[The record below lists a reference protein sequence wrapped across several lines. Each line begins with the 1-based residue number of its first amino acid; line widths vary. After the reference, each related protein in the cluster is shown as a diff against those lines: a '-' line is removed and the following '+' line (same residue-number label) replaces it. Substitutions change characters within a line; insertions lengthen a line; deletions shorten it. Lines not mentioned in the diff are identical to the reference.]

1 VAGTNPFRV
10 EGVIVSVRESG
21 IFLLELPNRHQLL
34 GYVVRRERE
43 KATHLR
49 VGDRVE
55 VEVSPYDLSKGR
67 VRLKKEEEQ

>member
-1 VAGTNPFRV
+1 VREAGVFRV
-10 EGVIVSVRESG
+10 
-21 IFLLELPNRHQLL
+21 ELPNRHRLL

-43 KATHLR
+43 MVSHLR

-67 VRLKKEEEQ
+67 VRLEKEKEQ

>member
-10 EGVIVSVRESG
+10 EGVIVTVREPG
-21 IFLLELPNRHQLL
+21 LVVVELPNRHRLL
-34 GYVVRRERE
+34 GYGVRRERE
-43 KATHLR
+43 RMSHLR

-67 VRLKKEEEQ
+67 VRWKKEEQQ

>member
-10 EGVIVSVRESG
+10 EGVIVSMGEPGV
-21 IFLLELPNRHQLL
+21 FLVELPNRHQLL

-43 KATHLR
+43 MASHLR

-67 VRLKKEEEQ
+67 VRLKKEEQQ